1 MHIAYVCADPG
12 VPVFGH
18 KGASVHVQEVIRAL
32 VRHGPHVDLFATRIG
47 GEVPS
52 GLEDVP
58 VHLLPPIPS
67 GDLVIREQ
75 AALAAN
81 EGLQTALESEGG
93 FDLVYERYSL
103 WSFAGMT
110 YALAASVPGLLEANA
125 PLIQEQIEHRGLAD
139 RASAERVA
147 VRAFSAATA
156 LLAVSEDV
164 AVYLESHPAARGRVH
179 IVPNGV
185 DPNRFRPGL
194 PPALPGSPDTFTVG
208 FVGSLK
214 PWHGLDTLVEGFAML
229 HRRCPAARLLVVGD
243 GPERERLLARL
254 TDQRLSEAT
263 YLAGAVAPDEVP
275 QWLASMDVAVAPY
288 PDTTHCYFSPLK
300 VFEYMA
306 TTVPTIASQV
316 GQPASVIEDGVNG
329 VLVPPGDAAALATA
343 LERLRNDPDLRARL
357 GRAGRATVVP
367 DHTWDAVVGRI
378 LQLAR
383 FAPLPGL
390 SFGGGS

>member
-1 MHIAYVCADPG
+1 MHIAYVCADSG

-18 KGASVHVQEVIRAL
+18 KGASVHLQEVIRAL
-32 VRHGPHVDLFATRIG
+32 VRHGSRVDLFATRIG

-58 VHLLPPIPS
+58 VHLLPPIPR
-67 GDLVIREQ
+67 GDLAIREQ

-81 EGLQTALESEGG
+81 EGLQAALEREGG

-110 YALAASVPGLLEANA
+110 YALAARVPGLLEANA

-147 VRAFSAATA
+147 ERAFSAATA

-164 AVYLESHPAARGRVH
+164 AVYLESHPAAQGRVH

-185 DPNRFRPGL
+185 DPHRFRPGL

-229 HRRCPAARLLVVGD
+229 HRRYPAARLLVVGD
-243 GPERERLLARL
+243 GPERERLLAYL
-254 TDQRLSEAT
+254 TDRRLSEAT

-275 QWLASMDVAVAPY
+275 QWLASMDVAIAPY
-288 PDTTHCYFSPLK
+288 ADTTHCYFSPLK

-316 GQPASVIEDGVNG
+316 GQPASLIEDGVNG
-329 VLVPPGDAAALATA
+329 ILVPPGDATALATA

-357 GRAGRATVVP
+357 GRAGRATVIR
-367 DHTWDAVVGRI
+367 DHTWDVVVGRI
-378 LQLAR
+378 FELAR
-383 FAPLPGL
+383 SAPLPGL
-390 SFGGGS
+390 SFGGES